1 MTDAAPI
8 ISARDLVRVFAS
20 GAADVPALRSVSVD
34 VKRGEFLA
42 LMGRSGSGKTTLLNL
57 LGGLDRPTSGT
68 VLFDGLDLTQA
79 SDRALTELRRYKVGF
94 VFQMYGL
101 LPILSAYENVELSLR
116 INGMPRGQRRRR
128 AMEALELT
136 GLGARARHRPY
147 ELSGGEQRRV
157 AIARAL
163 AVGPPVLLADEPTGD
178 LDSTTGAGIISVLRD
193 VVQEQGITI
202 VTSTHEPAL
211 AEAADRVLHMAD
223 GAFVEAS
230 RRRRGALRH
239 AQGERVGTHLLSPL
253 VVSLSNHEGWGV
265 EVPAS
270 AGTTNG
276 GAGATQ
282 RAPL

>member
-8 ISARDLVRVFAS
+8 IQARDLVRVFSS
-20 GAADVPALRSVSVD
+20 GAADVPALKGVNID
-34 VKRGEFLA
+34 VQRGEFVA
-42 LMGRSGSGKTTLLNL
+42 LMGRSGSGKTTLLNV

-68 VLFDGLDLTQA
+68 VLFDGLELTQA
-79 SDRALTELRRYKVGF
+79 SDRELTDLRRYKVGF

-136 GLGARARHRPY
+136 GLGARGRHRPY

-178 LDSTTGAGIISVLRD
+178 LDSTTGSGIISVLLD
-193 VVQEQGITI
+193 VVKEQGITI
-202 VTSTHEPAL
+202 ISTTHEPAL

-223 GAFVEAS
+223 GAFIEEPA
-230 RRRRGALRH
+230 
-239 AQGERVGTHLLSPL
+239 
-253 VVSLSNHEGWGV
+253 
-265 EVPAS
+265 PAS
-270 AGTTNG
+270 AG
-276 GAGATQ
+276 
-282 RAPL
+282 

>member
-8 ISARDLVRVFAS
+8 ISARDLVRVFES
-20 GAADVPALRSVSVD
+20 GAADVPALRGVSVD
-34 VKRGEFLA
+34 VRRGEFLA

-178 LDSTTGAGIISVLRD
+178 LDSTTGAGIISVLQD
-193 VVQEQGITI
+193 VVREQGITI
-202 VTSTHEPAL
+202 VASTHEPVL
-211 AEAADRVLHMAD
+211 AEAADRTLHMAD
-223 GAFVEAS
+223 GAFVEEPA
-230 RRRRGALRH
+230 
-239 AQGERVGTHLLSPL
+239 
-253 VVSLSNHEGWGV
+253 
-265 EVPAS
+265 PAS
-270 AGTTNG
+270 AH
-276 GAGATQ
+276 
-282 RAPL
+282 